1 MHPEYDFRAL
11 PLNQIT
17 RDSVRTSRQL
27 LEKFICSERWNVL
40 ILWNLNGTNRTDN
53 ANNLVLT
60 LVCFITNR
68 FL

>member
-27 LEKFICSERWNVL
+27 LENFICSERRDVL
-40 ILWNLNGTNRTDN
+40 ILWNLNRTNRTDN
-53 ANNLVLT
+53 ADHLTQNLV
-60 LVCFITNR
+60 
-68 FL
+68 